1 MSGLVPHK
9 RRLTIVTPTA
19 AKHTARAKVPGMP
32 KPTSYP
38 ESAFAAL
45 EEVALVAAVIGMV
58 ALEVGLAVIDFK
70 PDGLAGAPVAD
81 S

>member
-1 MSGLVPHK
+1 
-9 RRLTIVTPTA
+9 
-19 AKHTARAKVPGMP
+19 MP
-32 KPTSYP
+32 RPTSYP

-58 ALEVGLAVIDFK
+58 AFEVGLAVIDIK
-70 PDGLAGAPVAD
+70 PDGPAGAPVAD